1 MQRPQVAA
9 GLEVPMARSV
19 VTPEDRQKRVEAR
32 LAVAQ
37 ETLAAEVAALR
48 SGEDW
53 KRFLDFQARLHTY
66 SPNNVLLIAA
76 QHAQAFREGCVG
88 SPDPGWVAGFQTW
101 RALGRGVDRGQ
112 HGYMVLAPC
121 HYERRVA
128 VDPTGNVRPIGRHDS
143 VGEGE
148 RLESRRVLAGFRVEY
163 VFSVHQTSGA
173 ELPVPPMPVLLSGE
187 APAGLGAAVVG
198 LIESHGFSV
207 GSVAGAEVIGGANG
221 VTSWDDRSVLV
232 RADIDDAAVVKT
244 LIHEAAHV
252 LLHEAAPA
260 RLLPRSVIE
269 VEAESVAYVVASVHG
284 MATDG
289 YSFPYVA
296 VWAGEAGADAVKAT
310 QARVAR
316 AARVIIDVS
325 PALHSEGGRPPGAAA
340 VALGEQGRAVGL
352 DLRMGES
359 KAIEIDPVTL

>member
-1 MQRPQVAA
+1 
-9 GLEVPMARSV
+9 
-19 VTPEDRQKRVEAR
+19 
-32 LAVAQ
+32 
-37 ETLAAEVAALR
+37 
-48 SGEDW
+48 
-53 KRFLDFQARLHTY
+53 
-66 SPNNVLLIAA
+66 
-76 QHAQAFREGCVG
+76 
-88 SPDPGWVAGFQTW
+88 
-101 RALGRGVDRGQ
+101 
-112 HGYMVLAPC
+112 MVLAPC
-121 HYERRVA
+121 RYERRVA
-128 VDPTGNVRPIGRHDS
+128 VDPTGHVRSIGRHDS
-143 VGEGE
+143 VGAGE

-163 VFSVHQTSGA
+163 AFSVHQTSGA

-198 LIESHGFSV
+198 LIESHAFSV

-232 RADIDDAAVVKT
+232 RADMGDASVVKT

-260 RLLPRSVIE
+260 RLLPRSVME

-296 VWAGEAGADAVKAT
+296 AWTGDAGADAVKAT

-316 AARVIIDVS
+316 AARVIIDAS
-325 PALHSEGGRPPGAAA
+325 PALHGEGGRPPGAAA
-340 VALGEQGRAVGL
+340 GALGAQGRTVGL
-352 DLRMGES
+352 SQRMGES
-359 KAIEIDPVTL
+359 QAIKMDPVTL